1 MFLLFCKHF
10 FLFLFLSQ
18 LLTVEIQ
25 ICQNMHCQKI
35 QQNTKCTCSKNIYEI
50 VKISVHPKLEQK
62 SRYCHSAVC
71 LLSFRANLRSTKISM
86 NELHK
91 TTQLVAEEEYFFD
104 HWDYFLFVFLLK
116 FKVHRASFDQFGRVG
131 SILDLARYSFADPW
145 PSQYFDFPYPM
156 SCTKLFPYISY
167 DHWVYFLSCFGFEF
181 KVHRASFRR
190 YVQFY
195 IQQGNLLLIPG
206 PHNILIFLIRC
217 LVPKFFLILN
227 NSKYSSSHSTS
238 RRILVNEKMISQNI
252 PPLTPGHPL

>member
-35 QQNTKCTCSKNIYEI
+35 QQNTKCTCSKNIYKI
-50 VKISVHPKLEQK
+50 VKISVSKIFNLNEKK

-71 LLSFRANLRSTKISM
+71 LLSFRANLRSNKISM

-91 TTQLVAEEEYFFD
+91 TTQLVAEEEYFYD

-116 FKVHRASFDQFGRVG
+116 FKVHRALFEQFGRVR

-145 PSQYFDFPYPM
+145 PSQYFDFQCPVPNFFHTFPM
-156 SCTKLFPYISY
+156 TI
-167 DHWVYFLSCFGFEF
+167 GF
-181 KVHRASFRR
+181 
-190 YVQFY
+190 
-195 IQQGNLLLIPG
+195 
-206 PHNILIFLIRC
+206 IF
-217 LVPKFFLILN
+217 
-227 NSKYSSSHSTS
+227 
-238 RRILVNEKMISQNI
+238 
-252 PPLTPGHPL
+252 